1 MQAKGAAPNV
11 EDTLNRRV
19 TMIFLLVLTG
29 ITLIVCYILARTFLE
44 VIVSATVIAVVFYP
58 LHERMRR
65 AVPSRDVAALLSTVI
80 VTILIVVPTVLL
92 VFALMRELT
101 GIYETVNARSTES
114 GGLTPL
120 LSDTLRRHHHW
131 IQRYVDLS
139 KLNFRDILIGQ
150 LREAGSLI
158 GSRIGWVAGNVV
170 LFVTNATIT
179 LVTLFF
185 LFREGA
191 QIKRRIAAVLPL
203 SRTQVNRLF
212 SGMGNAITASLYGGA
227 AVMATQGI
235 LSGTAYW
242 VLGIPAPIL
251 FGLVTAVF
259 SLIPLIGG
267 AMIWVPAAVFLIL
280 SGSLVKGL
288 ILIAWEVLVIGMI
301 DSVLRP
307 YLVSHRMDA
316 HTLLLF
322 FAILGGVRQFG
333 VVGLFL
339 GPVVLALAIALISL
353 LRQESRHWRLIL
365 INETPEAPKTPETG
379 SSGSSNQQPET

>member
-1 MQAKGAAPNV
+1 
-11 EDTLNRRV
+11 
-19 TMIFLLVLTG
+19 
-29 ITLIVCYILARTFLE
+29 
-44 VIVSATVIAVVFYP
+44 
-58 LHERMRR
+58 
-65 AVPSRDVAALLSTVI
+65 
-80 VTILIVVPTVLL
+80 
-92 VFALMRELT
+92 MRELT
-101 GIYETVNARSTES
+101 GIYEMVNARSTES

-139 KLNFRDILIGQ
+139 ELNFRGIFVGQ
-150 LREAGSLI
+150 LREAGSFL
-158 GSRIGWVAGNVV
+158 GARIGWAAGNLV

-185 LFREGA
+185 LFREGK

-203 SRTQVNRLF
+203 DSDQVNRLF
-212 SGMGNAITASLYGGA
+212 SGIGNAIIASLYGGV
-227 AVMATQGI
+227 AVMATQGV

-267 AMIWVPAAVFLIL
+267 AMIWLPAAVFLIL
-280 SGSLVKGL
+280 SGSIVKGL
-288 ILIAWEVLVIGMI
+288 ILIAWEVIVIGLI
-301 DSVLRP
+301 DSILRP
-307 YLVSHRMDA
+307 YLVSHRMEA

-339 GPVVLALAIALISL
+339 GPVVLALAITLLSL
-353 LRQESRHWRLIL
+353 LREESRRWRLIL
-365 INETPEAPKTPETG
+365 VAEGSQMPVTPEPLHGDQPSESDPPIPGKET
-379 SSGSSNQQPET
+379 